1 MGFCQ
6 SRQIYPASLQKKL
19 IETATKTGLDA
30 AKSTSKKVV
39 HKIADATGE
48 LIGKEIAEKVMKP
61 KHVPEFNS
69 RTVKETV
76 ISSEKRQRNF
86 KHIKTSIIK
95 LNTAKYLNY

>member
-6 SRQIYPASLQKKL
+6 SRQIYPANLREKL
-19 IETATKTGLDA
+19 TETATKTGLDA
-30 AKSTSKKVV
+30 AKSASKKVV

-48 LIGKEIAEKVMKP
+48 LIGKEIAEKVMKQ

-76 ISSEKRQRNF
+76 ISPEKRQRNF

-95 LNTAKYLNY
+95 FNTAKYLNY